1 MQFLEKD
8 LERFIHAVDYAAYQH
23 RLQLRKG
30 ASGASY
36 IIHPMKVARI
46 LYDTGGIRDVE
57 VLMAGLLHDT
67 IEDTGAKREELVAL
81 FGERVASLV
90 CELTDD
96 KDLPKKDRKR
106 LQIENA
112 SHKSAEAKA
121 IKLADKIYN
130 VEDIVADPPPNWD
143 LNRKLDYC
151 LWAEKVVANLR
162 AADGDGE
169 SNANPALL
177 ALFDETLAL
186 TRRVLDKE
194 NRGYEDMGQNEC
206 MV

>member
-1 MQFLEKD
+1 MEFSEKD
-8 LERFIHAVDYAAYQH
+8 LERFIHAMDYAAYQH
-23 RLQLRKG
+23 RIQLRKG

-46 LYDTGGIRDVE
+46 LYDTGGVRDVE

-67 IEDTGAKREELVAL
+67 IEDTGAQREELVEL
-81 FGERVASLV
+81 FGERVASIV
-90 CELTDD
+90 SEMTDD
-96 KDLPKKDRKR
+96 KSLPKQERKR

-112 SHKSAEAKA
+112 GHKSPEAKA

-130 VEDIVADPPPNWD
+130 LSDIAADPPPNWD
-143 LNRKLDYC
+143 INRKLDYC

-162 AADGDGE
+162 APNEHGSA
-169 SNANPALL
+169 NANPALL
-177 ALFDETLAL
+177 ALFDETLSM

-194 NRGYEDMGQNEC
+194 NRGYEDLGQNEC